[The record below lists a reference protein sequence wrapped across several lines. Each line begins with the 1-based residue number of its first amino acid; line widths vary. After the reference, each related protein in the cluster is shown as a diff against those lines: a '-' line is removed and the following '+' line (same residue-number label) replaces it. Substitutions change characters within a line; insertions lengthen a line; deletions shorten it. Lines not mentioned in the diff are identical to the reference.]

1 MDPASLKVTELKAE
15 LKKRGLAVGGLKK
28 ELVERLTLALEEE
41 NAPAEEPEAEEESEE
56 PEEPEDPAPAPED
69 SPAEDA
75 DDSPAANVNNETPK
89 EVPEDAP
96 AETTK
101 DAVQIE
107 EDKPEEKNEKEE
119 RDATPSVP
127 AVETVENPTEEATED
142 VEMTTDETKDEPVAE
157 TASPKEEEK
166 PSEPEPEPMPL
177 QPTVETAVATPAQS
191 QDTPKQAENVLEPV
205 TSAPTPL
212 QPPESVQSIE
222 ADLSKRRKRSRSP
235 SVRAEEVEA
244 KKARIQEELP
254 GKDEVSMTDAPVIST
269 DSPERGRKSP
279 RDRSRS
285 RSHQRDQ
292 SRSRSR
298 SRSPSRGYTNN
309 NNRRNARSRS
319 RSRSRSRTQS
329 PSQARQRPSIVA
341 STKDARFKSLFKDDT
356 QSTHSPTVGT
366 AAATPPRS
374 DDEDTVSPSI
384 HPATRALYIRELVR
398 PLQESQ
404 LRTHLVQLA
413 SKSSQ
418 EDDSV
423 LELIYLDGI
432 KTHCFAI
439 FSSVQA
445 CSRARNGVHG
455 KLFPNEKNRKVLFAD
470 YVPEGKV
477 DAWIAK
483 EKQNR
488 GVRFVI
494 TYGDSE
500 DGVEAVHEEYS
511 GASGSN
517 GGGIGTG
524 GRNVSISGR
533 GGSGPPPDAPSGP
546 RGRGSFS
553 TSNNT
558 NMNAGYGAG
567 RPIPPGAKVV
577 SLDELFLSTK
587 TKPKIYY
594 KPVDEATVRERI
606 AKGPV
611 EGEVRGRPGRKG
623 SDPWRGGR
631 GGGIG
636 GGGRGEGSGRGG
648 RKGGVDSWTSKDR
661 DRDFERRDWVRD
673 GGRGDRR
680 GPFRERSPRDRW

>member
-1 MDPASLKVTELKAE
+1 MDPSSLKVTELKAE

-28 ELVERLTLALEEE
+28 ELIERLTLALEEE
-41 NAPAEEPEAEEESEE
+41 NAPAEEPEAEEEESEE
-56 PEEPEDPAPAPED
+56 PEEPEEPAPVPED
-69 SPAEDA
+69 APVEDA
-75 DDSPAANVNNETPK
+75 DDSAPSNVNQEPPK
-89 EVPEDAP
+89 EVLEDAP
-96 AETTK
+96 TETVQ
-101 DAVQIE
+101 DATHME
-107 EDKPEEKNEKEE
+107 EDKPEEKDEKEVV
-119 RDATPSVP
+119 DAAASVP
-127 AVETVENPTEEATED
+127 TVETVETVEKPTEETTED
-142 VEMTTDETKDEPVAE
+142 VEMTDETKDEPVVE
-157 TASPKEEEK
+157 TAAPKEEEK
-166 PSEPEPEPMPL
+166 TSEPEPEPTPL
-177 QPTVETAVATPAQS
+177 QPTVETAAATPAQT
-191 QDTPKQAENVLEPV
+191 QDTPKQSENVLEPV

-212 QPPESVQSIE
+212 QPPESVQIIE

-254 GKDEVSMTDAPVIST
+254 GKDEISMTDAPVIST

-285 RSHQRDQ
+285 RSRT
-292 SRSRSR
+292 R

-309 NNRRNARSRS
+309 NNRRHARSRS

-341 STKDARFKSLFKDDT
+341 STKDARFKSLFKDDSQST
-356 QSTHSPTVGT
+356 QSPTIGT

-374 DDEDTVSPSI
+374 DDEDAVSPSI
-384 HPATRALYIRELVR
+384 HPATRALYIRDLVR

-423 LELIYLDGI
+423 LELMYLDGI

-455 KLFPNEKNRKVLFAD
+455 KLFPNEKNRKALFAD
-470 YVPEGKV
+470 YVPEDKV
-477 DAWIAK
+477 DAWISR
-483 EKQNR
+483 ERENR
-488 GVRFVI
+488 AVRFVV

-500 DGVEAVHEEYS
+500 EGVEAVHEEYNS
-511 GASGSN
+511 VGGNGATGGS
-517 GGGIGTG
+517 G
-524 GRNVSISGR
+524 GRNISISGR

-546 RGRGSFS
+546 RRRGSFS
-553 TSNNT
+553 TGNNSNANQ
-558 NMNAGYGAG
+558 GYGAG
-567 RPIPPGAKVV
+567 RAVPPGAKIV

-631 GGGIG
+631 GGGLG
-636 GGGRGEGSGRGG
+636 GGGGGGRGG

-680 GPFRERSPRDRW
+680 GPYRERSPRDRW